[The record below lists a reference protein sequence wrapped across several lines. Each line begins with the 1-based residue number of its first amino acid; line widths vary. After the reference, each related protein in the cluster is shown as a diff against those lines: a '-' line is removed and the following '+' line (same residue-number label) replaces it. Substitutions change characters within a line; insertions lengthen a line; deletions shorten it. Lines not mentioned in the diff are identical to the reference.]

1 MIAPKA
7 TPRAITDKLNGE
19 VIGAIDGVL
28 ASCVIGRE
36 DFDLGEVPIA
46 FIVKKNNFSGKNLS
60 NEILDGEILKKLSYI
75 HRPAEY
81 FFVNSLPENSVG
93 KIDRKLLKQMHAD
106 GIKL

>member
-81 FFVNSLPENSVG
+81 FL
-93 KIDRKLLKQMHAD
+93 A
-106 GIKL
+106 